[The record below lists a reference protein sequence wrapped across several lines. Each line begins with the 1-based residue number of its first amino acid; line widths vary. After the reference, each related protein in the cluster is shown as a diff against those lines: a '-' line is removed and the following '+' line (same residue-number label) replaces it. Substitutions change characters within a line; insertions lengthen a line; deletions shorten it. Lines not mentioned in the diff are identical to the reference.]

1 MSAQSVNCVG
11 SNVAPSGSNWSYLST
26 HACEL
31 LLLLLL
37 AHPVPLQLL
46 HFLLKLI
53 HKLLH
58 PLLLHL
64 QLLSLLHVQCC
75 HGGLR
80 CC

>member
-1 MSAQSVNCVG
+1 
-11 SNVAPSGSNWSYLST
+11 
-26 HACEL
+26 
-31 LLLLLL
+31 LLLLL

-46 HFLLKLI
+46 HLLLKLN
-53 HKLLH
+53 HNLLH

-64 QLLSLLHVQCC
+64 ELLPLLHMQCC

>member
-1 MSAQSVNCVG
+1 
-11 SNVAPSGSNWSYLST
+11 
-26 HACEL
+26 
-31 LLLLLL
+31 LLLLL